1 MTNGG
6 AVLLTGFE
14 AFGDSATNPT
24 ARIVDLLDGADVLGR
39 RIVGLELPVSTER
52 MPPLLAAAV
61 DAHRPELVLSL
72 GLANGRSMLAVERV
86 AVNVLDFP
94 MPDNDGAQPIDQ
106 PVIPGAPCAYFA
118 TAPVKSTLLA
128 WAEAELP
135 GYVSNSA
142 GTYLCNAT
150 FFHSLHLG
158 ASSGHRAGL
167 VHVPY
172 LPEQAAALT
181 HPARTGGRPLNMP
194 VGGLPSMALDAMLAA
209 VRTAIEVSLTIHVDA
224 VVGAG
229 AVS

>member
-6 AVLLTGFE
+6 TVLLTGFE

-24 ARIVDLLDGADVLGR
+24 ARLVDLLDGDVILNR
-39 RIVGLELPVSTER
+39 RVVSLELPVSVER
-52 MPPLLAAAV
+52 VPGLLASAV
-61 DAHRPELVLSL
+61 DAHAPELVLSL

-94 MPDNDGAQPIDQ
+94 MPDNDGAQPIDR
-106 PVIPGAPCAYFA
+106 PVVPGAPCAYFA
-118 TAPVKSTLLA
+118 TIPVKSTLQGWLDRA
-128 WAEAELP
+128 LP

-158 ASSGHRAGL
+158 VTRGHRAGL
-167 VHVPY
+167 LHVPY
-172 LPEQAAALT
+172 LPEQAAALSS
-181 HPARTGGRPLNMP
+181 PIQPGGRPLHMP
-194 VGGLPSMALDAMLAA
+194 AGGLPSMAFEAMLSA
-209 VRTAIEVSLTIHVDA
+209 VKTAIEVSLSTRVDA
-224 VVGAG
+224 VLGGG